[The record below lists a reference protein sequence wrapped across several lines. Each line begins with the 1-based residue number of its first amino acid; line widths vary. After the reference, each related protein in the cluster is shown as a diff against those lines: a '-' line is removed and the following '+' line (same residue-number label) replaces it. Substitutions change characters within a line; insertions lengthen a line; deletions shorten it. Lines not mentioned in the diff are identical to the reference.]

1 MLVSLKRQGYNASE
15 KDSPNKGNI
24 PKTYFTDTVT
34 RVDLYD
40 SIVVMHD
47 EDGEDYIAMND
58 KARQEISEKC
68 FLLQKGLK
76 IASGP
81 GTTNATFGKDNVK
94 VTYHKVVPNVVK
106 S

>member
-1 MLVSLKRQGYNASE
+1 MLVSLKRQGYNSSE
-15 KDSPNKGNI
+15 KDGPNKGNI
-24 PKTYFTDTVT
+24 PKTYFTDAIA
-34 RVDLYD
+34 RIDLYD

-58 KARQEISEKC
+58 KAREEISEKC

-81 GTTNATFGKDNVK
+81 GNTNATFGSDNVK
-94 VTYHKVVPNVVK
+94 VTYHKVVRNA
-106 S
+106 